1 MKASE
6 TKLQQIFEGIKQ
18 YVVPLFQRQY
28 SWDIKQWG
36 KLWDDLIEL
45 SNTDNPRDHFIGSIV
60 TMPTSSVPEGVAK
73 YVLIDGQQRLTTI
86 FILLVLIRD
95 KLVQI
100 NEKLEAEELNNT
112 LIVNQYKKGT
122 DHFKLLPTQIDR
134 ISFEKLIKE
143 DESQLI
149 SNSDQITKAYE
160 FFERK
165 FKRSNI
171 DVQVLKK
178 TITNN
183 LSIVS
188 IVLDS
193 DDNPYLV
200 FESLN
205 ATGRPLTQSDLI
217 RNYFFMQIHTDDHE
231 KVFELYWKPM
241 QYKLGDNL
249 TEFIRHYLMKDGL
262 MIGQNDVYLTLKEK
276 VNKLSAINN
285 LKEIATFAK
294 YYEKLLLPNT
304 EEHHGVRNALKS
316 ISRLESTTVFPFILK
331 CYHDFANKEVTSIEF
346 IEILN
351 IIENF
356 LIRRFV
362 CNYPSDRL
370 KNIFPSLYSQVTS
383 QNIGFITGLK
393 RVLQTKGYPKDAD
406 FKVKFLTVNL
416 YGGRDRAKKTRL
428 ILEKIEKYYGHK
440 EEVQF
445 DEVKISI
452 EHIMPQTLTEP
463 WQDHLGEGW
472 DTTHELYLHTLGNL
486 TLTAYNSELSN
497 DNFEKKKAR
506 LNTSHFELNKYF
518 FDIDTWKKEDIEKRA
533 EHLANISIQVWS
545 YFGDE
550 NYEQSLKD
558 IVTGTTPRYLWML
571 GQNIVVNSWRDVF
584 EQTMNLIAELEP
596 DLFEQLIEK
605 YPRFI
610 GPSKSKF
617 REFRRLKNNAY
628 IEVNLSAKEIQRFCV
643 QAIESIELSI
653 EDWKVEV
660 V

>member
-1 MKASE
+1 MEGIMKASE

-18 YVVPLFQRQY
+18 FVVPLFQRQY

-45 SNTDNPRDHFIGSIV
+45 SNTENPRDHFIGSIV

-95 KLVQI
+95 KLIQI

-134 ISFEKLIKE
+134 VSFEKLIKK

-165 FKRSNI
+165 FRRSNI
-171 DVQVLKK
+171 DVQILKK

-231 KVFELYWKPM
+231 NVFELYWKPM

-249 TEFIRHYLMKDGL
+249 TEFIRHYLMREGL
-262 MIGQNDVYLTLKEK
+262 IIGQNDVYLTLKEK
-276 VNKLSAINN
+276 VNKLGALDN
-285 LKEIATFAK
+285 LKEIAVFAK
-294 YYEKLLLPNT
+294 YYERILMPNS
-304 EEHHGVRNALKS
+304 EEQIGVRNALKS
-316 ISRLESTTVFPFILK
+316 INRLESTTVFPFLLN
-331 CYHDFANKEVTSIEF
+331 CYHDFANKKITTIEF
-346 IEILN
+346 IEILH

-370 KNIFPSLYSQVTS
+370 KNIFPPLY
-383 QNIGFITGLK
+383 
-393 RVLQTKGYPKDAD
+393 
-406 FKVKFLTVNL
+406 
-416 YGGRDRAKKTRL
+416 RA
-428 ILEKIEKYYGHK
+428 
-440 EEVQF
+440 
-445 DEVKISI
+445 
-452 EHIMPQTLTEP
+452 
-463 WQDHLGEGW
+463 
-472 DTTHELYLHTLGNL
+472 
-486 TLTAYNSELSN
+486 
-497 DNFEKKKAR
+497 
-506 LNTSHFELNKYF
+506 
-518 FDIDTWKKEDIEKRA
+518 
-533 EHLANISIQVWS
+533 
-545 YFGDE
+545 
-550 NYEQSLKD
+550 
-558 IVTGTTPRYLWML
+558 
-571 GQNIVVNSWRDVF
+571 
-584 EQTMNLIAELEP
+584 
-596 DLFEQLIEK
+596 
-605 YPRFI
+605 
-610 GPSKSKF
+610 
-617 REFRRLKNNAY
+617 
-628 IEVNLSAKEIQRFCV
+628 C
-643 QAIESIELSI
+643 
-653 EDWKVEV
+653 
-660 V
+660 